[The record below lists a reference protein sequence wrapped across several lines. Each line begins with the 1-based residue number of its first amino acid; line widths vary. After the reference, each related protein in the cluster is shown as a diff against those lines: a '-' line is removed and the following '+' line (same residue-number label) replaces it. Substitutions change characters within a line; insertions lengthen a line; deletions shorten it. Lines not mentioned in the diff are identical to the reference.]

1 VNYWRDSGALMSHAA
16 DVVKDNYLARCYLA
30 DFQAENGE
38 TREAIANYEEAMRH
52 IPKNSKIIYL
62 THHDLAKLYSRAGQL
77 DTALNHLMACIQ
89 IEPNKPDAYNNIGI
103 IMLKMERRDLAVT
116 YFRKALEVDPNY
128 SIAQKNLISL
138 SLSTQVEAQ

>member
-1 VNYWRDSGALMSHAA
+1 
-16 DVVKDNYLARCYLA
+16 
-30 DFQAENGE
+30 
-38 TREAIANYEEAMRH
+38 
-52 IPKNSKIIYL
+52 
-62 THHDLAKLYSRAGQL
+62 
-77 DTALNHLMACIQ
+77 MACIQ